1 MSGIFKNSK
10 VKIFTTTKSGQK
22 AGEFED
28 IERTIDLD
36 TKDGMMQYAEAM
48 IKAGEGSSS
57 EKNAK
62 LEAIRKILSKKSSG
76 KYDNL

>member
-1 MSGIFKNSK
+1 
-10 VKIFTTTKSGQK
+10 
-22 AGEFED
+22 
-28 IERTIDLD
+28 
-36 TKDGMMQYAEAM
+36 M